1 MIHHVRGGE
10 PRQPVAHPSRSGAIT
25 GAAIAA
31 ALVAGLFAA
40 VAGPVAVAVTAGV
53 GLLGLVAWRPVLAI
67 YLYLGTLPFIGGIE
81 RGTLVPLLRPNEALL
96 VFLMAG
102 AMAGGYVRAVR
113 GAPLQLRLRRCDVPL
128 AAFVL
133 LATVW
138 PISSMLLRGV
148 PPVAADV
155 VAVLPACKLA
165 GLLLLVRTTVRTPT
179 QVRWCIRLIIGG
191 AVGIAAV
198 AILQILSIGP
208 VLALLHTWWP
218 IDPGGSL
225 DSLDARG
232 TATLAN
238 AIATGDYIVI
248 GLTLLVT
255 SGVRGLLGKWT
266 RVGAGLVLA
275 PGLLAAGQ
283 FSTWL
288 GALLVGAL
296 LIWRLPT
303 VRVSAVRFAPIL
315 GIAVLGGAPALLGR
329 FRDFSGGELPQSWL
343 VRWDNVT
350 HLFLPHLVEDGGFL
364 VGVSPNSTVVPPDTW
379 RDIVYL
385 ESGYLQLLWIGGVPL
400 LLGFI
405 ALSWTVLSLTHR
417 LSSRTDSVGACA
429 SALNI
434 AWWMVLV
441 VSLTD
446 PHLFMRG
453 VGDLVFTL
461 IAIVTGPAAEE
472 RSDDA
477 TG

>member
-1 MIHHVRGGE
+1 MIVHERGGE
-10 PRQPVAHPSRSGAIT
+10 SRQPVAHPSRSGVVT

-31 ALVAGLFAA
+31 ALVAGLLAA
-40 VAGPVAVAVTAGV
+40 LAGPVAVAVACGV
-53 GLLGLVAWRPVLAI
+53 GLFVLVAWRPVLAT
-67 YLYLGTLPFIGGIE
+67 YLYLATLPFIAGIE
-81 RGTLVPLLRPNEALL
+81 RGSLIPLVRPNEALL
-96 VFLMAG
+96 ALVMAG

-113 GAPLQLRLRRCDVPL
+113 GAPLQLRLRPWDVPL
-128 AAFVL
+128 AAFIL

-138 PISSMLLRGV
+138 PISSMLLRGM
-148 PPVAADV
+148 PPLPSDV
-155 VAVLPACKLA
+155 IAVLPACKLA
-165 GLLLLVRTTVRTPT
+165 GLLLLVRTTIRTPT
-179 QVRWCIRLIIGG
+179 QVLWCIRLIIGG

-198 AILQILSIGP
+198 AILQILSVGP
-208 VLALLHTWWP
+208 VLALLDTWWP

-225 DSLDARG
+225 DTRG
-232 TATLAN
+232 TSTLSN

-255 SGVRGLLGKWT
+255 SGVRGLLGRWT

-283 FSTWL
+283 FTTWL

-296 LIWRLPT
+296 LVWRLPT
-303 VRVSAVRFAPIL
+303 VRVSALRFAPIL
-315 GIAVLGGAPALLGR
+315 GIAVLAGGPALLGR
-329 FRDFSGGELPQSWL
+329 FREFSGGELPQSWL

-350 HLFLPHLVEDGGFL
+350 HLFLPHLVENGRFL

-385 ESGYLQLLWIGGVPL
+385 ESGYLQLLWVGGVPL
-400 LLGFI
+400 LVGFI
-405 ALSWTVLSLTHR
+405 ALSVTVLSLTRR
-417 LSSRTDSVGACA
+417 LSSRTDGVGACA

-434 AWWMVLV
+434 AWWMVLLL
-441 VSLTD
+441 SLTD

-453 VGDLVFTL
+453 PSDLLFTL
-461 IAIVTGPAAEE
+461 IAIVTGRAAEE
-472 RSDDA
+472 RADDA

>member
-1 MIHHVRGGE
+1 MIDHERDGE
-10 PRQPVAHPSRSGAIT
+10 PRQPVAHPSRSGAVT
-25 GAAIAA
+25 GAAITA
-31 ALVAGLFAA
+31 ALVAGLLAA
-40 VAGPVAVAVTAGV
+40 LAGPVAVAVAVGV
-53 GLLGLVAWRPVLAI
+53 GLFVLVAWRPVLAT
-67 YLYLGTLPFIGGIE
+67 YLYLATLPFIAGIE
-81 RGTLVPLLRPNEALL
+81 RGSLIPLVRPNEALL
-96 VFLMAG
+96 ALVMAG

-113 GAPLQLRLRRCDVPL
+113 GAPLQLRLRPWDVPL
-128 AAFVL
+128 AAFIL

-138 PISSMLLRGV
+138 PISSMLLRGM
-148 PPVAADV
+148 PPLPSDV
-155 VAVLPACKLA
+155 IAVLPACKLA
-165 GLLLLVRTTVRTPT
+165 GLLLLVRTTIRTPT
-179 QVRWCIRLIIGG
+179 QVLWCIRLIIGG

-225 DSLDARG
+225 DARG

-255 SGVRGLLGKWT
+255 SGVRDLLGRWT

-296 LIWRLPT
+296 LVWRLPT
-303 VRVSAVRFAPIL
+303 VRVSALRFAPIL
-315 GIAVLGGAPALLGR
+315 GIAVLAGAPALLGR

-350 HLFLPHLVEDGGFL
+350 HLFLPHLVENGRFL

-385 ESGYLQLLWIGGVPL
+385 ESGYLQLLWVGGVPL

-441 VSLTD
+441 LSLTD

-453 VGDLVFTL
+453 PSDLLFTL
-461 IAIVTGPAAEE
+461 IAIVTGRAAEDS
-472 RSDDA
+472 SDDA

>member
-1 MIHHVRGGE
+1 MIDHVRGGE
-10 PRQPVAHPSRSGAIT
+10 PRQPGAHPSRSGAIT

-40 VAGPVAVAVTAGV
+40 VAGPVAVAVAVGV
-53 GLLGLVAWRPVLAI
+53 GLFGLVAWRPVLAT

-113 GAPLQLRLRRCDVPL
+113 GAPLQLRLHRCDVPL

-148 PPVAADV
+148 PPVAVDV
-155 VAVLPACKLA
+155 IAVLPACKLA

-179 QVRWCIRLIIGG
+179 QVLWCIRLIIGG
-191 AVGIAAV
+191 AVGIATV

-218 IDPGGSL
+218 IDPGLPL
-225 DSLDARG
+225 DERG

-255 SGVRGLLGKWT
+255 SGVRGLLGRWT

-315 GIAVLGGAPALLGR
+315 GIAVLAGAPALLGR

-350 HLFLPHLVEDGGFL
+350 HLFLPHLVENGRFL

-385 ESGYLQLLWIGGVPL
+385 ESGYLQLLWVGGVPL
-400 LLGFI
+400 LVGFI

-441 VSLTD
+441 LSLMD

-453 VGDLVFTL
+453 RATCSS
-461 IAIVTGPAAEE
+461 
-472 RSDDA
+472 RSLPS
-477 TG
+477 